1 MHVSLSVSVVLSG
14 LVPDVAAQNAPGINR
29 KSRLQTFTLL
39 LRLHSLDRIVMVNI
53 CSCVALELM
62 GLIRIKEREDKHKM
76 CSAVVI
82 RADFCH

>member
-29 KSRLQTFTLL
+29 KSRVQTFTLV

-53 CSCVALELM
+53 CTCVALELM
-62 GLIRIKEREDKHKM
+62 GLMRIREREKINIK
-76 CSAVVI
+76 CAQLW
-82 RADFCH
+82 